1 MPRSTPAERR
11 ALIDDALRRTGL
23 TDFRNAYPKQLSGG
37 MRQRVGIARALAVR
51 PAILLMDEPLSAL
64 DSQTR
69 ELLLEDFIRLLA
81 DGAMGAVYVTH
92 NLEEAVRIADRIVVL
107 SRRPGRVRET
117 VAIPMTRAERGA
129 IEARGKLLALQN
141 ELWSLI
147 RERGDRCRARGA
159 ACLTAPSEADEPRRG
174 RSRFAARALRR
185 APAVMPAGSR
195 CCRHRG
201 LAARGQRGSGQF
213 AVPADAVG
221 DRPRDLESRRER
233 RALAS
238 SVGSLTADRHR
249 AGFSAPIAGVAVG
262 FAIGL
267 FNHARSVGI
276 TFISAL
282 FPIPKIALLP
292 LLILWLGIG
301 EEPKIA
307 TIALGVFFSTAI
319 SVYSGVDAVPRN
331 LIRMAQSF
339 NVPFATIV
347 RRVIWPGALPSILA
361 GFRITAS
368 IALLLVVSAE
378 MIGAE
383 YGIGAFVLQAGN
395 LMQTDQLLA
404 GVVILSLFG
413 LAVGKLINLAGDAAV
428 ALAVMSAG
436 AQRSSCRA

>member
-1 MPRSTPAERR
+1 MLDRAGEEKNAAQAAGGDLRKVAFRGGGFSPKTSRYSGWVALALAIGLWQLAGSLALVNPIFLPTPLSVLR
-11 ALIDDALRRTGL
+11 AMIQLA
-23 TDFRNAYPKQLSGG
+23 LSGALWQHLAYSI
-37 MRQRVGIARALAVR
+37 MRIGTGW
-51 PAILLMDEPLSAL
+51 LL
-64 DSQTR
+64 
-69 ELLLEDFIRLLA
+69 
-81 DGAMGAVYVTH
+81 G
-92 NLEEAVRIADRIVVL
+92 
-107 SRRPGRVRET
+107 T
-117 VAIPMTRAERGA
+117 VAGI
-129 IEARGKLLALQN
+129 
-141 ELWSLI
+141 
-147 RERGDRCRARGA
+147 
-159 ACLTAPSEADEPRRG
+159 
-174 RSRFAARALRR
+174 
-185 APAVMPAGSR
+185 
-195 CCRHRG
+195 
-201 LAARGQRGSGQF
+201 
-213 AVPADAVG
+213 
-221 DRPRDLESRRER
+221 
-233 RALAS
+233 
-238 SVGSLTADRHR
+238 
-249 AGFSAPIAGVAVG
+249 AVG

-267 FNHARSVGI
+267 STLARSVGI

-339 NVPFATIV
+339 NVPFFAIV
-347 RRVIWPGALPSILA
+347 RRVVWPGALPSILA

-413 LAVGKLINLAGDAAV
+413 LAVGWLINRLEMR
-428 ALAVMSAG
+428 LLHW
-436 AQRSSCRA
+436 R

>member
-1 MPRSTPAERR
+1 MLDR
-11 ALIDDALRRTGL
+11 AND
-23 TDFRNAYPKQLSGG
+23 
-37 MRQRVGIARALAVR
+37 
-51 PAILLMDEPLSAL
+51 
-64 DSQTR
+64 
-69 ELLLEDFIRLLA
+69 
-81 DGAMGAVYVTH
+81 
-92 NLEEAVRIADRIVVL
+92 
-107 SRRPGRVRET
+107 
-117 VAIPMTRAERGA
+117 
-129 IEARGKLLALQN
+129 
-141 ELWSLI
+141 
-147 RERGDRCRARGA
+147 
-159 ACLTAPSEADEPRRG
+159 
-174 RSRFAARALRR
+174 
-185 APAVMPAGSR
+185 PAGSTQTDKAELR
-195 CCRHRG
+195 QVTFRG
-201 LAARGQRGSGQF
+201 
-213 AVPADAVG
+213 
-221 DRPRDLESRRER
+221 
-233 RALAS
+233 
-238 SVGSLTADRHR
+238 
-249 AGFSAPIAGVAVG
+249 AGFAPQAGRYAGWVSLLV
-262 FAIGL
+262 AIGL
-267 FNHARSVGI
+267 WQLAGSVALVNPLFLPTPLSILRAIWQLVLSGALWQHLSWSIMRIGTGWMLGTVTGIIVGLAIGLSSLARGVGI

-339 NVPFATIV
+339 NVPFHAIV

-413 LAVGKLINLAGDAAV
+413 LAVGKLINWLEAR
-428 ALAVMSAG
+428 LLHW
-436 AQRSSCRA
+436 R